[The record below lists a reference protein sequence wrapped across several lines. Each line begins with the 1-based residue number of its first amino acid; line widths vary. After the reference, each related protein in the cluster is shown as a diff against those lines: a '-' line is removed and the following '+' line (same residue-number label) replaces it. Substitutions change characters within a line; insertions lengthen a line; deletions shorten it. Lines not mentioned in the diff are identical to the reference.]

1 MMGLDINIAG
11 IPPITAPLLQA
22 VEVVPGAADYY
33 LSLVRP
39 LQEHDRTHSGDLMG
53 TLACYL
59 YYAGNAT
66 RAAKALYLHR
76 STLLHRLSR
85 ISTLT
90 SLDLSDPYVR
100 LALWMAILL
109 GQNARNGDS
118 LP

>member
-1 MMGLDINIAG
+1 MGLEINIAG
-11 IPPITAPLLQA
+11 IPPLAVPLLEA
-22 VEVVPGAADYY
+22 VEVSAWAADYY

-39 LQEHDRTHSGDLMG
+39 LQEHDRIHSGNLMG

-85 ISTLT
+85 ISALT
-90 SLDLSDPYVR
+90 SLDLADPYVR
-100 LALWMAILL
+100 LALWMGVLL
-109 GQNARNGDS
+109 GQNTKNGEDT
-118 LP
+118 P